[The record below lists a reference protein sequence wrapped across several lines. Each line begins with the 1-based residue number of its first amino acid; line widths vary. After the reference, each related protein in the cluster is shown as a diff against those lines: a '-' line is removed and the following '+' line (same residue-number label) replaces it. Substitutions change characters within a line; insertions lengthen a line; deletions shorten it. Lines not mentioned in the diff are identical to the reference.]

1 MSGINKNFSRE
12 IKPCQ
17 FCGAIRLKCPCARRC
32 PHSHHT
38 KDRKGNPQ
46 LRHLCPGCWE
56 AFPHSERVW
65 NKNLQRFVAPNDP
78 SLVSVVP
85 KVEPKVQ
92 AVELGPITDELWD
105 FLNQMVDEDIEAGG
119 EAGGEA
125 RGEAGGEAD
134 VEARGEAGG
143 EADVEAGGDADS
155 ERILTQI
162 MWGYFDEIRRS
173 ERQQAQDQ
181 AEQMSPEEVERLERL
196 FNEANSDDE

>member
-1 MSGINKNFSRE
+1 MSGIKKIFSRE
-12 IKPCQ
+12 INPCQ
-17 FCGAIRLKCPCARRC
+17 FCGAMRLKCPCARRC

-56 AFPHSERVW
+56 AFPHNERVW
-65 NKNLQRFVAPNDP
+65 NKNLQHFVAPNDP

-85 KVEPKVQ
+85 KVEPSVQ
-92 AVELGPITDELWD
+92 DVAPITDKDWD
-105 FLNQMVDEDIEAGG
+105 CMNQMVDE
-119 EAGGEA
+119 
-125 RGEAGGEAD
+125 D

-162 MWGYFDEIRRS
+162 MWDYLDEIRRS
-173 ERQQAQDQ
+173 ERQQAQAQ
-181 AEQMSPEEVERLERL
+181 AEQMSPEEVERIESL
-196 FNEANSDDE
+196 FNEANSDNE